1 MGKGWFSYRRM
12 SRESLMI
19 KAKKSTIASYIFLVL
34 IIVLIVWYYAFQGS
48 TVLAGAIPTSI
59 VTAIFVIAGIIIA
72 YILISR
78 LSKFAILR
86 SKGTEGEAKM
96 IRSVLKFAV
105 LALIIILAVF
115 LWGDLGTVGGL
126 FAIFGGSMLG
136 WSLQAPISG
145 IAAWLMIS
153 IVRPFRVGDRV
164 QLATAGGLVGDVVS
178 ISPLYTTLNQVGG
191 SVGSE
196 EPADRTIL
204 IPNAMLFSQL
214 IINYTPK
221 HQDELVKLRAC
232 APEAPRAY
240 MLDEFLLRI
249 TFDSDWDEAEK
260 ILLDAARAVTA
271 DIIKETKQEP
281 YIRGDYGDWYGPF
294 LRLRFLTNATERPKI
309 QYEISKAV
317 FKAVQASKN
326 VDMAIPYV
334 YSFRKGSQYFGRFNG
349 DNGNNPGADKDHHPD
364 APGTKDRDDD

>member
-1 MGKGWFSYRRM
+1 MKKG
-12 SRESLMI
+12 
-19 KAKKSTIASYIFLVL
+19 TIAGYIFLSIV
-34 IIVLIVWYYAFQGS
+34 IVLVVWYYVFQGS
-48 TVLAGAIPTSI
+48 VVLAGIIAPSLM
-59 VTAIFVIAGIIIA
+59 TAIFVIAA
-72 YILISR
+72 LVVFYMVASR
-78 LSKFAILR
+78 ASKFAILR

-96 IRSVLKFAV
+96 IRSVLKFAI
-105 LALIIILAVF
+105 LLIIIIMIVV
-115 LWGDLGTVGGL
+115 LWGDLGAVGGL
-126 FAIFGGSMLG
+126 FALFGGSMLG

-145 IAAWLMIS
+145 IAAWLMVS

-164 QLATAGGLVGDVVS
+164 QLPQYGLVGDVVS

-204 IPNAMLFSQL
+204 VPNAMLFSSL

-221 HQDELVKLRAC
+221 HQDELVALRSC
-232 APEAPRAY
+232 APEPPRAY

-260 ILLDAARAVTA
+260 ILLDAARAITV

-281 YIRGDYGDWYGPF
+281 YIRGDYSDWYGPF

-309 QYEISKAV
+309 MYEISKAV
-317 FKAVQASKN
+317 FKAIQKSDK

-334 YSFRKGSQYFGRFNG
+334 YSFRKGGEYFGQFNG
-349 DNGNNPGADKDHHPD
+349 ENGKKPGPDQDPLPD
-364 APGTKDRDDD
+364 APGTRTPGDD